1 VGQAG
6 EGILLVDVGTKR
18 VREAS
23 AAYRGMLGYA
33 PEEISP
39 LTLYDLVPYSRE
51 AMDCSAS
58 GACGRARPASAPSGA
73 TGARTARWSR
83 RRGEDER
90 DLLRGKE
97 ALCGVVRDITER
109 KRAEEALREVREG
122 ERNRMVRNLHDGALQ
137 NLAYALAEAQ
147 IIRVLSE
154 DPGLDGR
161 LDDRIGAL
169 RRTERPLHVVY
180 NTCAWA
186 RGNRPLAGL
195 LETLVDES
203 RRMFT
208 GCEVRPAVDGGPP
221 EAHPAEGDVEVL
233 RILREPLS
241 NARRHSGAGKVLVA
255 GRAKGTDVVMRCLG

>member
-1 VGQAG
+1 MGQAG

-39 LTLYDLVPYSRE
+39 LTLYDLVPYSRG

-97 ALCGVVRDITER
+97 ALCVVVGDITER

-122 ERNRMVRNLHDGALQ
+122 ERNRMVRDLHDGALQ
-137 NLAYALAEAQ
+137 DLTYALAEAQ

-161 LDDRIGAL
+161 LDDQIGAL
-169 RRTERPLHVVY
+169 RRTERRLHVVRHLP
-180 NTCAWA
+180 WA

-203 RRMFT
+203 RCMFT

-221 EAHPAEGDVEVL
+221 EAPPAEGDDEVL

-241 NARRHSGAGKVLVA
+241 NARRHSGPGKVLVA

>member
-1 VGQAG
+1 MGQAG

-39 LTLYDLVPYSRE
+39 LTLYDLVPYSRG

-58 GACGRARPASAPSGA
+58 GACGRASPASAPSGA

-97 ALCGVVRDITER
+97 ALCVVVGDITER

-122 ERNRMVRNLHDGALQ
+122 ERNRMVRDLHDGALQ
-137 NLAYALAEAQ
+137 DLTYALAEAQ
-147 IIRVLSE
+147 
-154 DPGLDGR
+154 DHPG
-161 LDDRIGAL
+161 
-169 RRTERPLHVVY
+169 PL
-180 NTCAWA
+180 
-186 RGNRPLAGL
+186 
-195 LETLVDES
+195 
-203 RRMFT
+203 
-208 GCEVRPAVDGGPP
+208 
-221 EAHPAEGDVEVL
+221 
-233 RILREPLS
+233 
-241 NARRHSGAGKVLVA
+241 
-255 GRAKGTDVVMRCLG
+255 